1 MYNFKDSVSITVI
14 SGNGG
19 SGCVSFLR
27 EKFNAKGGPDGGNG
41 GSGGSVIFKV
51 KENLRTLSSYKNG
64 HVLCA
69 KNGRPGMGFKRS
81 GANGKDLILFVPPNT
96 DIYNENDETL
106 LCRLEK
112 LNDEFVI
119 LKGGRG
125 GLGNWNFKT
134 SIRRVPRFAQPG
146 ESGNSLNVRL
156 ELSLVADIG
165 LVGLP
170 NAGKSSLLNRITS
183 AKSRVANYPFTTK
196 IPHLG
201 VLRYSY
207 DDLIIADIPGI
218 IKGASFGV
226 GLGTKFL
233 KHITKTKILALVIDI
248 SEANFLESYNILL
261 NELKSYSYKLFNKKK
276 IIIANKLD
284 LDSSEKNFNCLI
296 KTLGKEKIIGIS
308 IYENRGIDELIEE
321 FFILAKAF

>member
-1 MYNFKDSVSITVI
+1 MYSFKDSVNITVV

-41 GSGGSVIFKV
+41 GNGGSVIFKV
-51 KENLRTLSSYKNG
+51 RENLSTLSFYKDG

-69 KNGRPGMGFKRS
+69 ENGKPGMGFRRS

-96 DIYNENDETL
+96 EVYNENDKAF
-106 LCRLEK
+106 LCRLK
-112 LNDEFVI
+112 NLNDEFVV

-134 SIRRVPRFAQPG
+134 SVRRAPRFAQPG
-146 ESGNSLNVRL
+146 ESGNSLSVRL
-156 ELSLVADIG
+156 ELFLVADIG

-201 VLRYSY
+201 ILRRSY

-233 KHITKTKILALVIDI
+233 KHIAKTKILALVIDV
-248 SEANFLESYNILL
+248 SEANFLESYSILL
-261 NELKSYSYKLFNKKK
+261 NELKSYSHKLFNKKK
-276 IIIANKLD
+276 IVIANKLD
-284 LDSSEKNFNCLI
+284 LDGSEKNFDCLI
-296 KTLGKEKIIGIS
+296 KTLGKEKVIGIS
-308 IYENRGIDELIEE
+308 IYENIGIEELIKE
-321 FFILAKAF
+321 FFILAKTF

>member
-1 MYNFKDSVSITVI
+1 MYNFKDSVSITVV

-19 SGCVSFLR
+19 PGCISFLR
-27 EKFNAKGGPDGGNG
+27 EKFNARGGPNGGNG

-51 KENLRTLSSYKNG
+51 RENLRTLSFYKNG
-64 HVLCA
+64 HTLCA
-69 KNGRPGMGFKRS
+69 ENGKPGMGAKRS

-96 DIYNENDETL
+96 DIYDKNDGTF
-106 LCRLEK
+106 LCRLK
-112 LNDEFVI
+112 NSSDEFVI

-134 SIRRVPRFAQPG
+134 SVRRTPRFAQPG
-146 ESGNSLNVRL
+146 ELGKSLNIRL
-156 ELSLVADIG
+156 DLFLMADIG

-170 NAGKSSLLNRITS
+170 NAGKSSLINRITS
-183 AKSRVANYPFTTK
+183 AKSKVASYPFTTK

-201 VLRYSY
+201 ILRYSY
-207 DDLIIADIPGI
+207 DDLIVADIPGI

-233 KHITKTKILALVIDI
+233 KHISKTKILALVIDI

-261 NELKSYSYKLFNKKK
+261 NELKSYSHKLFNKKK

-284 LDSSEKNFNCLI
+284 LDKSGENFNCLI
-296 KTLGKEKIIGIS
+296 KALRKEKIVGIS
-308 IYENRGIDELIEE
+308 IYENRGIDELIRE
-321 FFILAKAF
+321 FFILAKTF

>member
-1 MYNFKDSVSITVI
+1 MYNFKDSVNITVV
-14 SGNGG
+14 SGDGG
-19 SGCVSFLR
+19 PGCVSFLR

-41 GSGGSVIFKV
+41 GNGGSVIFKV
-51 KENLRTLSSYKNG
+51 RENLCTLSFYKNG

-69 KNGRPGMGFKRS
+69 ENGKSGMGFKRS

-96 DIYNENDETL
+96 GIYNGNDGTL
-106 LCRLEK
+106 LYK
-112 LNDEFVI
+112 LKNLTDEFVI

-134 SIRRVPRFAQPG
+134 SVRRAPRFAQPG
-146 ESGNSLNVRL
+146 ESGNSLDVRL
-156 ELSLVADIG
+156 ELFLVADIG

-201 VLRYSY
+201 ILRYSW

-233 KHITKTKILALVIDI
+233 KHIAKTKILALVIDI

-261 NELKSYSYKLFNKKK
+261 NELKSYSYELFNKKK
-276 IIIANKLD
+276 IIVANKLD
-284 LDSSEKNFNCLI
+284 LDNSDRNFDSLI
-296 KTLGKEKIIGIS
+296 KTLKKEKIVGIS
-308 IYENRGIDELIEE
+308 IYENRGIDELIKEL
-321 FFILAKAF
+321 FILAKTF